1 MHSPLPSVS
10 PLPLPLPQSPDHPAP
25 FSSTRGFRYA
35 LLFALAMT
43 EMLPVALLSTA
54 MPVLLRRSGASMKQM
69 GILSLIMFPWAI
81 KALWAPLVDKW
92 GARSRFGRYRAW
104 LFVTHPLL
112 LITLLLGAFVDI
124 PSLFIGSQA
133 VGLPAL
139 LWLSFISATADTA
152 SHGLAVNLL
161 SAEERGMG
169 NGIQSAGM
177 MVGSVIGG
185 GLMVM
190 LVGRL
195 GWQMTLFSMAALILL
210 PLFGVALYQEPPLT
224 TQRTVTLRE
233 TLALFGRPRIWSY
246 LGVLV
251 VISSVPTMAWVPF
264 QAAFVDRG
272 LDLTEIG
279 LLIGIVGSTAGALGG
294 ILGGVTVA
302 QLGRQRAF
310 YALNIL
316 GVFCLAITALLLT
329 HAAPSRAMLHA
340 AIIAD
345 SFGLAARGTIMCVMM
360 MDRSRGHLASTDY
373 TVQYSLT
380 QFCGFLGMGVG
391 GYIADRIGG
400 TPILLSVPVFML
412 GVIVISP
419 WVLRREDFQA
429 TPASLPHA

>member
-1 MHSPLPSVS
+1 
-10 PLPLPLPQSPDHPAP
+10 
-25 FSSTRGFRYA
+25 
-35 LLFALAMT
+35 MT

-69 GILSLIMFPWAI
+69 GILSLIMFSLGDQGAVGT
-81 KALWAPLVDKW
+81 ASSTN
-92 GARSRFGRYRAW
+92 GARAHGFGRYRAW

-210 PLFGVALYQEPPLT
+210 PLFGVALYQRAPLDN
-224 TQRTVTLRE
+224 
-233 TLALFGRPRIWSY
+233 
-246 LGVLV
+246 
-251 VISSVPTMAWVPF
+251 
-264 QAAFVDRG
+264 AAHRD
-272 LDLTEIG
+272 
-279 LLIGIVGSTAGALGG
+279 
-294 ILGGVTVA
+294 
-302 QLGRQRAF
+302 
-310 YALNIL
+310 
-316 GVFCLAITALLLT
+316 
-329 HAAPSRAMLHA
+329 
-340 AIIAD
+340 
-345 SFGLAARGTIMCVMM
+345 
-360 MDRSRGHLASTDY
+360 
-373 TVQYSLT
+373 
-380 QFCGFLGMGVG
+380 
-391 GYIADRIGG
+391 
-400 TPILLSVPVFML
+400 
-412 GVIVISP
+412 
-419 WVLRREDFQA
+419 
-429 TPASLPHA
+429 PA